1 MYKTRKIRAS
11 TLVYDLGE
19 RHMSDTI
26 WDQLKAYSPG
36 LYISTMA
43 YISYTIGII
52 IFFFLISVSSSPGL
66 PYAYGHPLKT
76 FKNI

>member
-1 MYKTRKIRAS
+1 MYETRKTRAS
-11 TLVYDLGE
+11 TLVYDLGD

-43 YISYTIGII
+43 YISYTFGII
-52 IFFFLISVSSSPGL
+52 IFFLFLSQVAPVS